1 MDINLNPKHILILL
15 PILYTLSGLPRLL
28 LSAIYVCTQF
38 IYPVFNITMIA
49 GYKTQRARRGNI
61 FISTAGFVCPSL
73 RSLSTSVGPLK
84 CTHIIHVYASLCVC
98 VCMLCLCVRA
108 CVSLKALQNS

>member
-61 FISTAGFVCPSL
+61 FISTAGLCLSVSSIFVYVCGSIKMHTYHT
-73 RSLSTSVGPLK
+73 RVCQSV
-84 CTHIIHVYASLCVC
+84 CVC
-98 VCMLCLCVRA
+98 VYVMSVCARVC
-108 CVSLKALQNS
+108 